1 MHVASKLL
9 FLAGKPSTL
18 LVLAF
23 AAGLIMLW
31 HPRWLKTGR
40 RVTTAAFA
48 ALLLAGYSPLAN
60 VLILPLEERFP
71 RPPAPPGEVAGIL
84 LLGGFEHGGVG
95 IARGGLALTEAAERL
110 TESLLL
116 ARRLPSAKVVFT
128 GGVSD
133 ILFKG
138 TEAGPAVQHFLIE
151 AGIDPRRIVIEG
163 RARNTYENAVF
174 TRELLRPKPDERWLL
189 VTSAAHMPRAMAT
202 FRHAG
207 FDVTAWPV
215 DYRTTGSGDIYAP
228 FESLIQGVERCEIAL
243 KEWAGL
249 FVYRL
254 LGRTDALWPAP

>member
-23 AAGLIMLW
+23 AAGLVLLW
-31 HPRWLKTGR
+31 HPRWLKVGR
-40 RVTTAAFA
+40 RVATAAFG
-48 ALLLAGYSPLAN
+48 ALLVAGYSPLGNA
-60 VLILPLEERFP
+60 LILPLEERFP
-71 RPPAPPGEVAGIL
+71 RPAAPPGGVAGII
-84 LLGGFEHGGVG
+84 LLGGFEQGGVG

-138 TEAGPAVQHFLIE
+138 AEAGPAVQHFLVE
-151 AGIDPRRIVIEG
+151 AGIAPGRILIEG
-163 RARNTYENAVF
+163 QARNTYENAVF
-174 TRELLRPKPDERWLL
+174 TRELLRPKPGESWLL

-215 DYRTTGSGDIYAP
+215 DYRTAGSGDIYAP
-228 FESLIQGVERCEIAL
+228 FESFLQGVERCEVAL

-249 FVYRL
+249 FIYRL